1 MKRHYAASKALV
13 VAFLISF
20 LSGCKN
26 DFGKYS
32 AGSPVRAELVTFD
45 SSSLNSPSD
54 VPKFRYGVQTF
65 SSLTNVDNLSGPRFK
80 MLQGGELAVKES
92 VGTVITSSEFG
103 GYSIPSLDYRTV
115 DGVVKPLTTQAVT
128 MLSAVFQF
136 DALIAK
142 IEALSGKTQ
151 DAFFQGFDSVSILYH
166 PSVEISASGEQLKRY
181 ESSNAAYVAGAKQ
194 FALYFVGEN
203 ERVPMSY
210 NPQIL
215 AHEFGHAI
223 FERTFFNNKF
233 ERCTAGEVRTEKLFP
248 GRIESEYVVRGINEG
263 FSDFVSFVWTGSTN
277 ILQSSIGEGTLTLE
291 RDFSKSSFDFD
302 TFTVKEGQVCQGRFY
317 CIGTLW
323 ARVLLDVF
331 NSRSLDPKNSESREK
346 FLREVVGV
354 LEKTGSA
361 LRESDGSRLPDP
373 DFRAQTCQSRDFVS
387 ASSDGDMLS
396 AFFTAF
402 LENVEAAN
410 RKGYCTAI
418 IKQFGTSGFPIAA
431 RRGCT

>member
-1 MKRHYAASKALV
+1 MKRHIAAPTALA
-13 VAFLISF
+13 VAFFIYF
-20 LSGCKN
+20 LSACKN
-26 DFGKYS
+26 DFGKYN
-32 AGSPVRAELVTFD
+32 GGTPVRAELVTFD
-45 SSSLNSPSD
+45 STSLNDPSE

-80 MLQGGELAVKES
+80 MLQGGELEVKES

-115 DGVVKPLTTQAVT
+115 DGVVKPLTTQSVT

-142 IEALSGKTQ
+142 IEALSGKKH
-151 DAFFQGFDSVSILYH
+151 DAFFQGYDAFSILYH
-166 PSVEISASGEQLKRY
+166 PSVEISGSGEQLRRY

-203 ERVPMSY
+203 ERIPMSY

-233 ERCTAGEVRTEKLFP
+233 ERCTPGELRTERLFP

-263 FSDFVSFVWTGSTN
+263 FSDFVSFVWTGSSN
-277 ILQSSIGEGTLTLE
+277 ILQSSIGDGTLTRE

-302 TFTVKEGQVCQGRFY
+302 TFSLKEGQVCQGRFY

-331 NSRSLDPKNSESREK
+331 KSRALDPKNSESREK
-346 FLREVVGV
+346 FLREVVGI
-354 LEKTGSA
+354 LEQTGTA
-361 LRESDGSRLPDP
+361 LRESEGDRLPDP
-373 DFRAQTCQSRDFVS
+373 DYRAQTCQNRDFVS
-387 ASSDGDMLS
+387 ASADGEMLS

-418 IKQFGTSGFPIAA
+418 DKHFGISGFPTAA